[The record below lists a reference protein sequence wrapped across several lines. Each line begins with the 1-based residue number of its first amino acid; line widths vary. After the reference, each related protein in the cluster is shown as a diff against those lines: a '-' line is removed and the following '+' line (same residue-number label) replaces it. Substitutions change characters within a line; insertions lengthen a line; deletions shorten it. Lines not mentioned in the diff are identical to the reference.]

1 MMGIQR
7 IVKMPFGTI
16 GGTVALVVSLF
27 IQSCRLVDAQFEIKE
42 LYAQAARSQQDTLDR
57 IKRCME
63 SKGGAQ

>member
-1 MMGIQR
+1 MKNILESPLTGMAVLI
-7 IVKMPFGTI
+7 
-16 GGTVALVVSLF
+16 VALAV
-27 IQSCRLVDAQFEIKE
+27 QSWRLVDAQFEIKE

>member
-1 MMGIQR
+1 MKNILESPLTGMAVLI
-7 IVKMPFGTI
+7 M
-16 GGTVALVVSLF
+16 ALAV
-27 IQSCRLVDAQFEIKE
+27 QSWRLVDAQFEIKE